1 MTRTRSLRT
10 LALAA
15 LCASL
20 AACAS
25 SYNGRNDVVPAA
37 RFQPAEASDY
47 LTQTA
52 WELARWTS
60 VGGAPRAIPTPA
72 TARPAT
78 AAPLPAATRK
88 MSAAAAAKTGK
99 AASRSA
105 SSAAAKP
112 VTPDLGSR
120 PLTIAFTHAQGQRR
134 INGFAGCNSYSA
146 DYTVA
151 NGLLILTAQP
161 AATMMACAS
170 PATSALERDYLAG
183 LTRIVASS
191 VDNYGSPTRLTLTLD
206 NGDILDFARRQDPA
220 AGGQMGATKLVYVNA
235 QRAPCSTG
243 VMQTTCYQVRDN
255 ESQPWQLWYGEI
267 AGFDY
272 RPGVIYRISV
282 TETTDANPPQD
293 AIATRWV
300 LDRIVERQVV
310 GY

>member
-1 MTRTRSLRT
+1 MTRTRSLRILT
-10 LALAA
+10 LAA

-20 AACAS
+20 VACAS

-47 LTQTA
+47 LAQTS
-52 WELARWTS
+52 WELVRWTS
-60 VGGAPRAIPTPA
+60 VGGAPRAIPMPA
-72 TARPAT
+72 AAHA
-78 AAPLPAATRK
+78 AAPAAPVA
-88 MSAAAAAKTGK
+88 SAARRAK
-99 AASRSA
+99 
-105 SSAAAKP
+105 AAKP
-112 VTPDLGSR
+112 VAKPATPDLGNR
-120 PLTIAFTHAQGQRR
+120 PITIAFTHTQGQRR
-134 INGFAGCNSYSA
+134 IDGFAGCNGYFA

-161 AATMMACAS
+161 AATLMACAS

-191 VDNYGSPTRLTLTLD
+191 VDNYSSPTRLTLTLD
-206 NGDILDFARRQDPA
+206 NGDIIDFARRQDPA
-220 AGGQMGATKLVYVNA
+220 VGGQPGATKLVYVNA

-282 TETTDANPPQD
+282 TETTAVNPPQD
-293 AIATRWV
+293 AVATRWV

>member
-1 MTRTRSLRT
+1 MTRTRTLRT
-10 LALAA
+10 LVLAT

-47 LTQTA
+47 LAQTS
-52 WELARWTS
+52 WELVRWTS
-60 VGGAPRAIPTPA
+60 VGGASRAIPTPVA
-72 TARPAT
+72 ARPVSAT
-78 AAPLPAATRK
+78 VPPPATRK
-88 MSAAAAAKTGK
+88 THAANVAKTGK
-99 AASRSA
+99 AASRPTA
-105 SSAAAKP
+105 SAAKP
-112 VTPDLGSR
+112 VAPDLGSR
-120 PLTIAFTHAQGQRR
+120 PLTIAFTHTQGQRR
-134 INGFAGCNSYSA
+134 ISGFAGCNSYSA

-161 AATMMACAS
+161 AATLMACAS

-191 VDNYGSPTRLTLTLD
+191 VDNYSSPTRLTLTLD

-220 AGGQMGATKLVYVNA
+220 VGGQPGATKLVYVNA

-267 AGFDY
+267 AGFEY

>member
-1 MTRTRSLRT
+1 MTRTRSLRILT
-10 LALAA
+10 LAA

-20 AACAS
+20 VACAS

-47 LTQTA
+47 LAQTS
-52 WELARWTS
+52 WELVRWTS

-72 TARPAT
+72 AAHA
-78 AAPLPAATRK
+78 AAPAAPAA
-88 MSAAAAAKTGK
+88 SAARRAK
-99 AASRSA
+99 
-105 SSAAAKP
+105 AAKP
-112 VTPDLGSR
+112 VAKPATPDLGNR
-120 PLTIAFTHAQGQRR
+120 PITIAFTHTQGQRR
-134 INGFAGCNSYSA
+134 IDGFAGCNGYFA

-161 AATMMACAS
+161 AATLMACAS

-191 VDNYGSPTRLTLTLD
+191 VDNYSSPTRLTLTLD

-220 AGGQMGATKLVYVNA
+220 VGGQPGATKLVYVNA

-282 TETTDANPPQD
+282 TETTAVNPPQD
-293 AIATRWV
+293 AVATRWV